1 MRDICIVFWDVDAT
15 LLDFEAS
22 EVISLRECLQEYHVK
37 ITDEELA
44 AYRKINRSYWERF
57 ERKEIVKQHV
67 YMGRFVDFFALLGV
81 SHIPIIDFNAAYQL
95 AIGRNF
101 VPEDG
106 AFEACDALKKQGC
119 RQYVVSNGSGV
130 AQHAKLSGSGLDK
143 YMEDIFISEEMG
155 SEKPDPHFFA
165 LCAHRIKD
173 YDKEHAVIIG
183 DSLTSDM
190 QGGNNAG
197 IRCCWFNPRGLP
209 LPAQLR
215 IDYNIRSLREI
226 PAVLK

>member
-1 MRDICIVFWDVDAT
+1 MCDVCIVFWDVDAT
-15 LLDFEAS
+15 LLNFEVS
-22 EVISLRECLQEYHVK
+22 EGISLRECLKSYGVD
-37 ITDEELA
+37 ITDAELSV
-44 AYRKINRSYWERF
+44 YRKINRSYWERF

-81 SHIPIIDFNAAYQL
+81 KHISIIDFNAAYQL

-106 AFEACDALKKQGC
+106 ALEACEELRRQGC

-130 AQHAKLSGSGLDK
+130 AQHAKLRGSGLDE

-155 SEKPDPHFFA
+155 TEKPDPHFFE
-165 LCAHRIKD
+165 LCAQRIKN
-173 YDKEHAVIIG
+173 YDKKRTVIIG

-197 IRCCWFNPRGLP
+197 IRCCWFNPKGLP
-209 LPAQLR
+209 APAQLR
-215 IDYNIRSLREI
+215 IDYDIRSLREI